1 MMRLTYP
8 HGVVYCSVIS
18 RFVVVYYKHKRS
30 NTDNMQYSIG
40 YFESKRKQ
48 KSAQAWD
55 VVQSIAIAFV
65 FLSLL
70 AWSAL
75 QPIM

>member
-40 YFESKRKQ
+40 YFESKRKA
-48 KSAQAWD
+48 KSAQVRAT
-55 VVQSIAIAFV
+55 VQTIAISFL